1 MPVRE
6 YVSDLVGLGVTAGL
20 TFTFY
25 HFVKAGKEVV
35 QHLKDVPEL
44 DIDVNLVERVRQE
57 GGGAAMGAAA
67 AAAAVAAEGCGC
79 EPGLDACVKG
89 TVKALGPAIQSL
101 EYPDVTG
108 VMRRYTI
115 QEHLMSQVMG
125 FWMNDRLTIDST
137 TTNVPFMLLR
147 KGVGVQISEPK
158 KLEDVD
164 MTVVSEKFNAT
175 NNSLLDHLWGF
186 MKGVRT
192 TGTQQTE
199 EMLVEGTAVMGIGR
213 LVLRDEGLHLDPNQS
228 IPYLLTTRNKKSVIE
243 NLETPLPYLRILAGL
258 TACGVI
264 FYAYRL
270 VSRWVSK
277 WKRDRQRRE
286 ETRLLEEA
294 RAQWRRRE
302 GGSAETEGGDG
313 GGGWDLPENMMCVV
327 CMGPRDVLLLPC
339 RHICVCGEC
348 ALRLDPRACPVC
360 RTHIDTIQP
369 VFFS

>member
-1 MPVRE
+1 MPVSE
-6 YVSDLVGLGVTAGL
+6 YVGDLIGLGFTAGL

-25 HFVKAGKEVV
+25 QCVKAGKEVV

-44 DIDVNLVERVRQE
+44 DIDVNLVERVRRE

-67 AAAAVAAEGCGC
+67 LGGVC
-79 EPGLDACVKG
+79 EQGLDACVKG
-89 TVKALGPAIQSL
+89 KVKAAGPAVQSL

-125 FWMNDRLTIDST
+125 FWMNDRQTIDST
-137 TTNVPFMLLR
+137 TTSVPFMLLR
-147 KGVGVQISEPK
+147 KGVGVQISEPE

-164 MTVVSEKFNAT
+164 MTVVSEKFNAS
-175 NNSLLDHLWGF
+175 NNSLLGHMWGF

-199 EMLVEGTAVMGIGR
+199 EMLVEGTTVMGIGR
-213 LVLRDEGLHLDPNQS
+213 LVLREEGLQLDPNQS
-228 IPYLLTTRNKKSVIE
+228 IPYLLTTKNKKSVIE
-243 NLETPLPYLRILAGL
+243 NLEAPLPYLKILAGL

-264 FYAYRL
+264 FYTYRL
-270 VSRWVSK
+270 LSRWVSK

-302 GGSAETEGGDG
+302 GGSAETEDGD
-313 GGGWDLPENMMCVV
+313 GGWDLPENMMCVV